1 MKCTRLWVNG
11 IILIMFLFVI
21 LWLNQWLPL
30 IFAQK
35 KTWSSVTYMVG
46 THHDTKVVRIQKL
59 SLCETKVVVHFIE
72 SQFST
77 KGQHCRI
84 VNYLYAVLSIA
95 WLLFSSLLPKVPQ
108 KWCRENVRKILKTD
122 PSLVCVCVCA
132 MQRVFELRRTLFMAS
147 VDLKGAAT
155 NTHYTLFLSQTHSH
169 FLIW

>member
-108 KWCRENVRKILKTD
+108 KWCSENVRKILKTD
-122 PSLVCVCVCA
+122 PSLVCVCVLCNVCLNCVVRYSWL
-132 MQRVFELRRTLFMAS
+132 QLIWKEQPQ
-147 VDLKGAAT
+147 
-155 NTHYTLFLSQTHSH
+155 THTLFLSQTHSH